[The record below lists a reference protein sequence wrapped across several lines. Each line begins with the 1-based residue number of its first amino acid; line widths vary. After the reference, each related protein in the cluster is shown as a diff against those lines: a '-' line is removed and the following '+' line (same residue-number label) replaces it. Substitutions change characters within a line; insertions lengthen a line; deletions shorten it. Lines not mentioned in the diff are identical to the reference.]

1 MRINKLSDNL
11 TPLDEG
17 IIFGINTES
26 DTPEEIVVEV
36 IDAVADEVV
45 AELRL
50 HNATSTTINIAPYIA
65 RLSGYAPTTT
75 PYTTFA
81 EAPVAR
87 YKIRIDE
94 VESEEVVVSIN
105 NDKIGSTPSLITD
118 FPTSRRLAKGEN
130 DEVLF
135 ASEVGKTVV
144 AELTANTGETL
155 HLEYLPTTELSTLII
170 SLEDFDS
177 DINALDVALYSE
189 DEVFARLHYTVVS
202 PAKSATRLAW
212 LSECGAIEQYTF
224 PVSHKVKH
232 STEKQSVMTNR
243 GICSAHHKT
252 KLTISLCSRFEPRAT
267 LKALAQIISSPKVWM
282 LHNREYELV
291 EVATTN
297 IEYNLFGEPS
307 FLHLDICL
315 WQKGVIW

>member
-17 IIFGINTES
+17 VIFGINTES
-26 DTPEEIVVEV
+26 DSAEEIMVEV

-45 AELRL
+45 AEVRL
-50 HNATSTTINIAPYIA
+50 HNAISTTINIAPYIA
-65 RLSGYAPTTT
+65 RLSGYAPATTR
-75 PYTTFA
+75 YTSFA

-105 NDKIGSTPSLITD
+105 NHKIGSTPALVSD

-135 ASEVGKTVV
+135 VAEAGKIVV

-177 DINALDVALYSE
+177 DIETLDVALYSE
-189 DEVFARLHYTVVS
+189 DEVFARLHYTVV
-202 PAKSATRLAW
+202 PATKSATRLAW

-224 PVSHKVKH
+224 PVSHQVKH
-232 STEKQSVMTNR
+232 STEKQSVMTSR
-243 GICSAHHKT
+243 GVCSAHHKT
-252 KLTISLCSRFEPRAT
+252 KFTISLCSRFEPRAT

-282 LHNREYELV
+282 LHKGGYELV

-315 WQKGVIW
+315 WQKEVVW